1 MFPSI
6 SDFTSGLKYEDLLLM
21 PKFLHLCQMRS
32 DKNYSVWLPNYWWWP
47 KYASD
52 GSCFTFGKFWILSL
66 ALVSSEISEY
76 WEHVHYWGGVKVW
89 PCLMQE
95 KISRKGD
102 IKMSFQ
108 CVLVSW
114 CILNFTYAFW
124 DQKSL
129 MCTSVFYLSN
139 LSQLL
144 HPWALSACFVNDQKK
159 ILFGTKATAAI
170 YLVVISAEPH
180 SAELC
185 QDLIRV
191 LIQANSLQCP
201 PKRNS

>member
-1 MFPSI
+1 
-6 SDFTSGLKYEDLLLM
+6 
-21 PKFLHLCQMRS
+21 
-32 DKNYSVWLPNYWWWP
+32 
-47 KYASD
+47 
-52 GSCFTFGKFWILSL
+52 
-66 ALVSSEISEY
+66 
-76 WEHVHYWGGVKVW
+76 
-89 PCLMQE
+89 MQE
-95 KISRKGD
+95 KISNKRKRD

-114 CILNFTYAFW
+114 CILNFAYAFW

-191 LIQANSLQCP
+191 LIHANSLQCLQSGIVKNAQVHCVLIWSIP
-201 PKRNS
+201 TRSVVKMPTETPKMSGKQ